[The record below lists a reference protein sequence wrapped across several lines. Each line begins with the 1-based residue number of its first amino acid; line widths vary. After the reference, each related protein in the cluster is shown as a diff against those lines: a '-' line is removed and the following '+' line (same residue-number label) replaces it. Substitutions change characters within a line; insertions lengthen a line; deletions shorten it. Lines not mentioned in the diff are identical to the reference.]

1 MGAMSDTPH
10 TPPSSA
16 PATPAALDDATLTRE
31 DARARAAAV
40 RLTAQTVHVDLAGV
54 RDEDARTFAVTTELS
69 VDVLTEGADLRVDF
83 LNDAVTAVSVDG
95 RHLDPAR
102 VAGRARI
109 VLPSLS
115 AGAHEV
121 RIAGRAFYSR
131 SGEGLHRYVDPA
143 DGEVY
148 LYTQYEPADARRVF
162 PTLEQPDLKTSFSF
176 SLTGPADWVLASNG
190 VETSRQAHDD
200 GSVTVAFAP
209 TRPQSTY
216 ITALLAG
223 PYAVVE
229 DRWDGHSPTGAAAVD
244 LRLLCR
250 RTLAEHLDADALFRV
265 TKDGLDFFHDL
276 FGAPYEWGKYD
287 QAFVPEYNL
296 GAMENPGL
304 VMFTEHYIHD
314 TAPTRAQLEGR
325 ANTILHEMAHMWF
338 GDLVTMRWWDDLWL
352 KESFADYMGTLASD
366 ESAGFTEAWT
376 SFASRRKAWAYV
388 QDQYPTTHPIVA
400 DIVDLEAARQNFDGI
415 TYAKGASVLK
425 QLAAFV
431 GRDTFEAAARMYFR
445 RHAWGNAELADFLAV
460 LSEASGRDMAAWAQ
474 AWLHTAGVPH
484 LRVEVDPDGAAALVQ
499 SGEDPTTGEPIRRP
513 HVVQVGLY
521 EPDASGA
528 LVRTSSVRADVA
540 AGVERTP
547 LVGLTVPSDGVRLVL
562 PNDEDLTYAA
572 VALDEASLDAVLAHR
587 VADPLAQA
595 TVWAALWAMVRAG
608 DLPVR
613 TFVAA
618 VERLA
623 DTIAPVGVYTQVL
636 SQAGSAV
643 GLYAAAGERAALR
656 GRLGDLLLR
665 HVAGLEAGSD
675 RQRAAAR
682 VLGLVARR
690 DATLAARAEQ
700 ALLTDVPT
708 AAPGLAVDDEIRWL
722 VLQAQA
728 ATGRVD
734 RAALDAALAERRTA
748 RTVVGHRLAVHA
760 LPDPAVKA
768 AAWDAVLAGRD
779 GEGGELSNDL
789 LSATAEGFAAGDAAL
804 TAPYAAR
811 LFPELERV
819 WSSRSNGLA
828 SRAIAGLFP
837 LHQDAVAGD
846 VDAQERHPVLAA
858 AQSWLDGHPG
868 APGALRRLVVEH
880 TDQLRRSLRVQAAQ
894 PRG

>member
-1 MGAMSDTPH
+1 M
-10 TPPSSA
+10 
-16 PATPAALDDATLTRE
+16 
-31 DARARAAAV
+31 
-40 RLTAQTVHVDLAGV
+40 
-54 RDEDARTFAVTTELS
+54 
-69 VDVLTEGADLRVDF
+69 
-83 LNDAVTAVSVDG
+83 
-95 RHLDPAR
+95 
-102 VAGRARI
+102 
-109 VLPSLS
+109 
-115 AGAHEV
+115 
-121 RIAGRAFYSR
+121 
-131 SGEGLHRYVDPA
+131 
-143 DGEVY
+143 
-148 LYTQYEPADARRVF
+148 
-162 PTLEQPDLKTSFSF
+162 
-176 SLTGPADWVLASNG
+176 
-190 VETSRQAHDD
+190 
-200 GSVTVAFAP
+200 
-209 TRPQSTY
+209 
-216 ITALLAG
+216 
-223 PYAVVE
+223 
-229 DRWDGHSPTGAAAVD
+229 
-244 LRLLCR
+244 
-250 RTLAEHLDADALFRV
+250 
-265 TKDGLDFFHDL
+265 
-276 FGAPYEWGKYD
+276 
-287 QAFVPEYNL
+287 PEYNL

-431 GRDTFEAAARMYFR
+431 GRDAFEAAARMYFR

-623 DTIAPVGVYTQVL
+623 DTIAPVGCTPRCSRRRAPPWGSTRRPGSGRPCADASGTSSCGTWPGSRPGRTGSVPPRACWAW
-636 SQAGSAV
+636 SHAG
-643 GLYAAAGERAALR
+643 
-656 GRLGDLLLR
+656 
-665 HVAGLEAGSD
+665 
-675 RQRAAAR
+675 
-682 VLGLVARR
+682 
-690 DATLAARAEQ
+690 T
-700 ALLTDVPT
+700 
-708 AAPGLAVDDEIRWL
+708 
-722 VLQAQA
+722 
-728 ATGRVD
+728 
-734 RAALDAALAERRTA
+734 
-748 RTVVGHRLAVHA
+748 
-760 LPDPAVKA
+760 
-768 AAWDAVLAGRD
+768 
-779 GEGGELSNDL
+779 
-789 LSATAEGFAAGDAAL
+789 
-804 TAPYAAR
+804 
-811 LFPELERV
+811 
-819 WSSRSNGLA
+819 
-828 SRAIAGLFP
+828 
-837 LHQDAVAGD
+837 
-846 VDAQERHPVLAA
+846 
-858 AQSWLDGHPG
+858 
-868 APGALRRLVVEH
+868 
-880 TDQLRRSLRVQAAQ
+880 RRSRRARSR
-894 PRG
+894 PC